1 MEIPIHETISEP
13 FFFPAG
19 LVEQHVLITGVVYGL
34 QRQMVTVF
42 NVCVLM
48 FC

>member
-1 MEIPIHETISEP
+1 MEIPIHETIAEL
-13 FFFPAG
+13 FFPAG
-19 LVEQHVLITGVVYGL
+19 LVEQHVLIIGVVYDF
-34 QRQMVTVF
+34 QRQMVIVF

>member
-13 FFFPAG
+13 FSFPAG
-19 LVEQHVLITGVVYGL
+19 LVEQHVLIAGVEYGL
-34 QRQMVTVF
+34 RRQMVTVF
-42 NVCVLM
+42 HVCVLI